1 MVAANH
7 QPMAKLN
14 LNLSLAYSVSNA
26 EMDTITFDNI
36 SGQLGFDPAASGMAL
51 YDYDF
56 AEVHKLSDLDITQW
70 DVSLGADY
78 QFTPRFS
85 LHAGINYIDYDE
97 DEVFLAD
104 ESGSAYIAMLN
115 LTYWFK

>member
-7 QPMAKLN
+7 KPTSK
-14 LNLSLAYSVSNA
+14 LNLSLSVAYSDSKA
-26 EMDTITFDNI
+26 EMDMITFDDIN
-36 SGQLGFDPAASGMAL
+36 GQLGFDPSTRGMSM

-56 AEVHKLSDLDITQW
+56 TGVHEYSRLDIKKW
-70 DVSLGADY
+70 DMSLGAEY
-78 QFTPRFS
+78 RLSSTAF

-97 DEVFLAD
+97 DAPYLAD